1 MQMTIEK
8 NYKYTFE
15 VNDGFTGGIT
25 IDERGDGL
33 TFIHV
38 KVSSESGEPARP
50 NIAVFWDTPIAGS
63 NVFFKSYFDR
73 SKQMLVNW
81 STRLESSAAVSAP
94 ILSNIGY
101 DDLNGLTLAVSDCEN
116 KVEMKSCVVEV
127 NANYDNRISID
138 VQKKVTEYE
147 ATIRMDERR
156 LPFYQVIRE
165 VGDWWRNDCGYAE
178 PEIPEESFG
187 IVYSTW
193 YAFLQ
198 RINAEEV
205 YEECKHFRDLG
216 VKTVILDD
224 GWQGPGDSTPMETN
238 GDWIICE
245 EKFPN
250 MKLFVDSLHELG
262 IKVMLWFP
270 LSYLGRQTK
279 AFETYGKYG
288 DFNPWSDGFITIDP
302 RYPEIRK
309 YLVDTYTRVMR
320 DWSLDG
326 LKLDYIDA
334 QKPNR
339 EFKEGMDYESAFDG
353 LRALLD
359 EIVTS
364 IKSVNPRAMIE
375 FRQNYHGPVMH
386 EYGTMFR
393 IMDCPD
399 DSFANRVNTIELRL
413 LGGKSAV
420 HSDMLLWNE
429 KETAEGAAY
438 QLTNTLFSV
447 PQISVRWDETSDEQ
461 KRMMRFYLPF
471 IDENRDVLLH
481 GDFIAKG
488 FAADYSYASSVKD
501 DCEIGAVYSGKVAY
515 LRGGNSDVKIVNASG
530 SRELYVESP
539 DAWKFAVTSKDCF
552 GDVVYTCEAD
562 FSAGFVKLPV
572 TENGMLEMKKI

>member
-1 MQMTIEK
+1 MQMTVEK
-8 NYKYTFE
+8 KYKYTFE

-25 IDERGDGL
+25 VNEQDDGI
-33 TFIHV
+33 TYIRV
-38 KVSSESGEPARP
+38 RVTSETPARP
-50 NIAVFWDTPIAGS
+50 DISVFWDTPIAGS
-63 NVFFKSYFDR
+63 NVFWKPYFDR

-81 STRLESSAAVSAP
+81 SMRHESSAAVSAP
-94 ILSNIGY
+94 VVSNIGY

-116 KVEMKSCVVEV
+116 RIEMKSCVVEV
-127 NANYDNRISID
+127 NANYDNRIHFD

-156 LPFYQVIRE
+156 LPFWQVIRE

-205 YEECKHFRDLG
+205 YEECRHFCDLG

-279 AFETYGKYG
+279 AFETYGSYG

-302 RYPEIRK
+302 RYPEMRK

-339 EFKEGMDYESAFDG
+339 EFKEGMDCESAFDG
-353 LRALLD
+353 VKKLLG

-364 IKSVNPRAMIE
+364 VKAVNPRAMFE
-375 FRQNYHGPVMH
+375 FRQNYTGPVMH
-386 EYGTMFR
+386 QYGTMFR
-393 IMDCPD
+393 VSDCPD
-399 DSFANRVNTIELRL
+399 DSFANRVNAIEMRL

-420 HSDMLLWNE
+420 HSDMILWNE
-429 KETAEGAAY
+429 KETAVGAAY
-438 QLTNTLFSV
+438 QLTNTLFCV

-461 KRMMRFYLPF
+461 KRMMKFYIPF
-471 IDENRDVLLH
+471 IDANRDVLLH

-488 FAADYSYASSVKD
+488 FAADYSFASSEKD
-501 DCEIGAVYSGKVAY
+501 GREICAVYSGKVAG
-515 LRGGNSDVKIVNASG
+515 LRSGNKSYVIVNATG
-530 SRELYVESP
+530 NKELYVELS
-539 DAWKFAVTSKDCF
+539 DREKFRVTVKDCM
-552 GDVVYTCEAD
+552 GVTTHIHTYDLAD
-562 FSAGFVKLPV
+562 GFVKIPV
-572 TENGMLEMKKI
+572 TENGMIEMERI